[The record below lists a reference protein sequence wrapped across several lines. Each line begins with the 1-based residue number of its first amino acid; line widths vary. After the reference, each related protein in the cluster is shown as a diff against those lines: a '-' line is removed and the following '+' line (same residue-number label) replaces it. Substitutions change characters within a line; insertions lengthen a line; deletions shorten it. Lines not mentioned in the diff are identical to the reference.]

1 MLKVV
6 VFDSGYGG
14 DIVADYLSHELGI
27 VEVVRVT
34 EANLSLEDGSLLEIC
49 RFSKACLRTYVG
61 KVDLIVLG
69 GYVVSLALEFLKRE
83 YPQQKLVSVGINY
96 YRILNSRAFP
106 DQIAIM
112 ADKVLFE
119 SLVRKEVCQEL
130 PYSTIIFPD
139 CSGWDYLINEGQ
151 MSAEIL
157 RLDLGPYFL
166 LRSGR
171 KNTSPPPPNYQPTT
185 SPARAKLFR
194 PDVILLLNTH
204 FWSIRSEL
212 EELFG
217 YRVRV
222 LDFRQKLLHD
232 TCRALE
238 LRGVHGDRSK

>member
-1 MLKVV
+1 
-6 VFDSGYGG
+6 
-14 DIVADYLSHELGI
+14 
-27 VEVVRVT
+27 
-34 EANLSLEDGSLLEIC
+34 
-49 RFSKACLRTYVG
+49 
-61 KVDLIVLG
+61 
-69 GYVVSLALEFLKRE
+69 
-83 YPQQKLVSVGINY
+83 
-96 YRILNSRAFP
+96 
-106 DQIAIM
+106 
-112 ADKVLFE
+112 
-119 SLVRKEVCQEL
+119 
-130 PYSTIIFPD
+130 
-139 CSGWDYLINEGQ
+139 

-185 SPARAKLFR
+185 SPARAELFR